1 MFVLVSKENAK
12 EVLNVL
18 KEKNYEDAMVNIV
31 EEESESKKI
40 IEEASRVPAEML
52 ILDIDIG
59 RNLGT
64 AVLRYRLKRP
74 NTRIIVYGKDRKPGD
89 PEIAS
94 IVQTGIYDIAIDIS
108 DLKKLI
114 DGEPMKIDSAVKW
127 LDLSF
132 APELENSQ
140 ESKRGKT
147 VVREKEIVKEVVK
160 EVIVEKKVP
169 LSSRPVLI
177 AVAGTA
183 PGVGTTATALTLAS
197 FLASKKYK
205 TIYVELG
212 EPSIEDIIGM
222 EVNKKP
228 RRFKPCFNV
237 SKKGDYK
244 EIERKKKYQYVVLDL
259 GAVGP
264 EELFEINADLYLA
277 ILPCFHRLERASL
290 WLNCLSKIKYIAGDE
305 ITSLGWRQSFASFS
319 KYRKKNI
326 DIITLPY
333 NKRFPNSLQ
342 KTEALIEILGSVLP
356 V

>member
-12 EVLNVL
+12 EIVRVL
-18 KEKNYEDAMVNIV
+18 KSKGYDDAVVNVV
-31 EEESESKKI
+31 EEKQDYIKA
-40 IEEASRVPAEML
+40 IEEASRVPTKIL

-59 RNLGT
+59 SNLGT

-74 NTRIIVYGKDRKPGD
+74 DTRIIVYAKDGKPGD
-89 PEIAS
+89 SEIAS
-94 IVQTGIYDIAIDIS
+94 IVQAGVYDIAVDIS
-108 DLKKLI
+108 DLEKI
-114 DGEPMKIDSAVKW
+114 IDSDPYGIDRAVKW
-127 LDLSF
+127 LDPSF
-132 APELENSQ
+132 SPELETSQ
-140 ESKRGKT
+140 ESKRSET
-147 VVREKEIVKEVVK
+147 VVREKEVVKEVVK

-205 TIYVELG
+205 TVYIELE
-212 EPSIEDIIGM
+212 EPSIEDITGM
-222 EVNKKP
+222 EVNEEPK
-228 RRFKPCFNV
+228 RFRPYFDV

-244 EIERKKKYQYVVLDL
+244 AIERSRKYQYIILDL
-259 GAVGP
+259 GARSQ
-264 EELFEINADLYLA
+264 EELLGIDADLYLA
-277 ILPCFHRLERASL
+277 VLPCFHRLERASL

-305 ITSLGWRQSFASFS
+305 ITSLGWRQSLASFS
-319 KYRKKNI
+319 KYKNV

-333 NKRFPNSLQ
+333 CKRFPNSLQ
-342 KTEALIEILGSVLP
+342 KTEAFIEILSSVLP